1 MINKRIH
8 WGRII
13 LGAFFTE
20 LAMFAVFIPIVLKYG
35 NEPAVYSVPPLA
47 LVMTFVF
54 SVWTAQKAESRFVL
68 HGVLVGVVATAMYVA
83 LTFAQPEPF
92 IYYVAH
98 ALKILSG
105 AAGGRFV
112 EKRQQIPQPVS

>member
-1 MINKRIH
+1 MIDRRIH

-13 LGAFFTE
+13 FGAFFTE

-35 NEPAVYSVPPLA
+35 NEPAAYSVPALA
-47 LVMTFVF
+47 LVMPFVF
-54 SVWTAQKAESRFVL
+54 SVWTAQNVESRFVL
-68 HGVLVGVVATAMYVA
+68 HGALVGVAATAMYVA
-83 LTFAQPEPF
+83 LTSAQPEPF

-105 AAGGRFV
+105 AAGGLFV
-112 EKRQQIPQPVS
+112 EKRRPIVQPVS